1 MNDKE
6 DWDKTASELSA
17 PDAEP
22 DSHLPP
28 GVARGHQPGDSPEQD
43 QLTDGGIGPGAEGPG
58 PDPNTR
64 RLQEGRSFARVSQDP
79 AGYEPIPKA
88 PGET

>member
-6 DWDKTASELSA
+6 DRARTAAELRA

-22 DSHLPP
+22 DSHLPA
-28 GVARGHQPGDSPEQD
+28 GVARGHQPGDSAEQD

-58 PDPNTR
+58 PDPATR
-64 RLQEGRSFARVSQDP
+64 RLQEGRSFSRETPDP
-79 AGYEPIPKA
+79 SGYEPIPRA